1 MRSITL
7 AALAAALVLSG
18 AASASASDPAVP
30 GVAQSAQAWNVTKL
44 RTHVI
49 KHRHK
54 RKAKRPSYEA
64 RMRALI
70 RARYRAQY
78 LRASDRFQGFAFH
91 GDGFRTS
98 GQYQ

>member
-1 MRSITL
+1 MRSIAL
-7 AALAAALVLSG
+7 AALASALILSG
-18 AASASASDPAVP
+18 ATAASSAETTTP
-30 GVAQSAQAWNVTKL
+30 GVDHGQAWNITKL

-54 RKAKRPSYEA
+54 HKAKRRSYEA

-78 LRASDRFQGFAFH
+78 LRAYDRFEGFAFH

>member
-7 AALAAALVLSG
+7 AALAAAFVLTG
-18 AASASASDPAVP
+18 AASASAGETSAGATDH
-30 GVAQSAQAWNVTKL
+30 AQAWNLTKV

-54 RKAKRPSYEA
+54 RKVKRRSYDA
-64 RMRALI
+64 RIRAYI
-70 RARYRAQY
+70 RNRYRARYLHAY
-78 LRASDRFQGFAFH
+78 DRYEGFAFH

>member
-7 AALAAALVLSG
+7 GALAAALMLSG
-18 AASASASDPAVP
+18 AMFTGAEETSKPTV
-30 GVAQSAQAWNVTKL
+30 VHAQTWNLTKM

-54 RKAKRPSYEA
+54 HKAKRPSYEA